1 MFSLKGIVVLLV
13 VTEILVMFLLFF
25 FIPFVLKR
33 ADVGKMKLTEEYLIF
48 QNENIPWSQ
57 VARVFLKQSKRH
69 NPYLAFYFEDETPP
83 KSVDIAYYPEQNTLI
98 NQLKAKAAE
107 KGFAFVEEAV
117 ELEDE
122 IHLVAQGIQKMKEE
136 MQKTR
141 KETEKSVEAQN
152 QEKKPEITQRK
163 EREKKEEKKPEIKIS
178 PRQKLILKIGLA
190 VAFFLW
196 IYFVFGAEFVIPIL
210 IIVFIHEGGHFIAL
224 RLLHMKTKGLIFI
237 PFFGAGVIPGD
248 EFASP
253 RTEVAVALAGPVA
266 GLSVNIV
273 GHFFSDPF
281 DLITSF
287 LKFPSGG
294 ILSLTILLNLALN
307 LLNLMPIL
315 PLDGGRVV
323 RNL

>member
-1 MFSLKGIVVLLV
+1 MIGQCTGLLGFLFNLFSLKGIVVLLV

-196 IYFVFGAEFVIPIL
+196 IYFVF
-210 IIVFIHEGGHFIAL
+210 
-224 RLLHMKTKGLIFI
+224 
-237 PFFGAGVIPGD
+237 
-248 EFASP
+248 
-253 RTEVAVALAGPVA
+253 
-266 GLSVNIV
+266 
-273 GHFFSDPF
+273 
-281 DLITSF
+281 
-287 LKFPSGG
+287 
-294 ILSLTILLNLALN
+294 
-307 LLNLMPIL
+307 
-315 PLDGGRVV
+315 
-323 RNL
+323 